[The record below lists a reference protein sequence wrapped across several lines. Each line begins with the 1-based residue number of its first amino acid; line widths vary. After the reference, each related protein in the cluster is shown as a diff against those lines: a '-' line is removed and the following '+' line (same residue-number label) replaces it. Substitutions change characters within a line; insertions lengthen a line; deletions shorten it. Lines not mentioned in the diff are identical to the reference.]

1 MRPGRAGLASHVVRL
16 EEGRYRVFSGSTAGK
31 WYLVQVAGGRAS
43 CNCTP
48 SIRAECYH
56 ERTVLRMATETEY
69 APVDEENSL
78 VPIAVRSSVALLPTR
93 EEYNLIV
100 AIARDIASGQSAVL
114 PRGMQPREA
123 FAIMMAGHALG
134 VAPFV
139 ALRHMVIINNRIEP
153 DAQLMMGI
161 VQAADPNIDFRWKM
175 VSFDECQLELWRAEK
190 FLIKTAY
197 TRYDAERAGQL
208 VIKMRPVWAKDAP
221 KGSRPIGEE
230 PVIGPWQTHT
240 NLMLAYNCIKIAIK
254 LAVPSLLHRIVG
266 VTANMAPEL
275 LEGGEGFHGPDE
287 QLDGPDSF
295 GRTYSATVETP
306 APRQATNDDWNDG
319 REDAPADNQQANQR
333 NRRQVL
339 EELNAELRKQACPP
353 EAVSKLVGGSTI
365 NLAIAWLDKNKAT
378 IAAMVA
384 TAKRGQEAGVGEGG
398 ELPNV
403 FDAGQDSVE
412 GEARDI
418 THEEQE

>member
-1 MRPGRAGLASHVVRL
+1 MRRGRTGLASHVVRL
-16 EEGRYRVFSGSTAGK
+16 GEGRYRVFSGSTAGK

-78 VPIAVRSSVALLPTR
+78 VPIAVQRPIALLPTR
-93 EEYNLIV
+93 DEYNLMV
-100 AIARDIASGQSAVL
+100 VIARDIASGNSAVL
-114 PRGMQPREA
+114 PKGMQPREGLA
-123 FAIMMAGHALG
+123 VMMAGHALG
-134 VAPFV
+134 VPPFV
-139 ALRHMVIINNRIEP
+139 ALRHMVIVNNRIEP

-161 VQAADPNIDFRWKM
+161 VQAADPAIEFRWTM
-175 VSFDECQLELWRAEK
+175 VSFDECRLELWRGSK
-190 FLIKTAY
+190 FLIKTEY

-208 VIKMRPVWAKDAP
+208 AVKMRPIWAKDAP
-221 KGSRPIGEE
+221 KGARPIGEE
-230 PVIGPWQTHT
+230 PIIGPWQTHT

-266 VTANMAPEL
+266 VTGNMAPEL
-275 LEGGEGFHGPDE
+275 LESGESDHGPTE

-295 GRTYSATVETP
+295 GRTYSATVENP
-306 APRQATNDDWNDG
+306 PPPRQATNDNWQDTP
-319 REDAPADNQQANQR
+319 APENQQTQTR

-339 EELNAELRKQACPP
+339 EELNAELKKQACAPD
-353 EAVSKLVGGSTI
+353 AVSRLVGGGSI
-365 NLAIAWLDKNKAT
+365 NLAIAWMDEHKAS
-378 IAAMVA
+378 IAAMVS
-384 TAKRGQEAGVGEGG
+384 TAKRGAEAGVGEGG

-412 GEARDI
+412 GEARDV